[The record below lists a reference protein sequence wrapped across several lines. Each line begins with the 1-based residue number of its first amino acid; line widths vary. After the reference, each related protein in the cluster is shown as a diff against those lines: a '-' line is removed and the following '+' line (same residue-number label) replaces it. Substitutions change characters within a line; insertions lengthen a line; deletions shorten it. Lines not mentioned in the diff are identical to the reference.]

1 MGGLG
6 FLAPA
11 LLAAL
16 AALAVPVVLHLLRR
30 ERHRVVEFPS
40 LMFLRRIPVESTS
53 RRRLR
58 HPLLLLLRC
67 AVLALLVAAF
77 ARPFLRGR
85 DTILPTPEGAREV
98 VVLLD
103 RSASMTYGDRWPR
116 AVAAARDAVDGLS
129 GSDRMTLVLFD
140 RTATALTEPTED
152 RDALLAL
159 LEEARPGGGGT
170 RFGPAL
176 RLAQGVLETS
186 DRKRRE
192 VFLVTDFQRSA
203 WDGAA
208 DVRLP
213 EGTLLTRVDLSG
225 APTGNLAV
233 AGVELSHD
241 AVEGRERAA
250 VTARLVNHGDEAVTA
265 RAVTLSLDGRALQTR
280 TVDVPASGGATV
292 RFDPVLLPPD
302 PARGE
307 VRVAADALPADD
319 AFHFVAARAP
329 GRRALL
335 VSSAGVPAS
344 GYLRRALELARQ
356 PSWEIVARPLD
367 RLRAADVEGV
377 SLVVLDDVAP
387 PTGEAGRAIASL
399 VERGG
404 GVLVALGPRGAD
416 ADWRGPL
423 AELAPLRMGPVRDRR
438 AGGSLATVDR
448 THPVFAPF
456 RAAGGGDFAA
466 TRVLRYRALSG
477 DGDALRVLAR
487 YDDGGVALAE
497 QPAGSG
503 RVLVWTAAL
512 DNRWSD
518 LPLQPVFVPLVH
530 ELARHAA
537 AERPVVPWVTAGERV
552 DVGAYVARLE
562 GARGDADGAGD
573 AAWLAVTPSGERMRV
588 GADGA
593 AALETSEPG
602 FHELRPLGGQARARP
617 LAVNVDPDEGDL
629 ESMDPA
635 LVAVTIADAP
645 LAGDVSAASLAART
659 AVDDEER
666 QALWWWLLAAT
677 LLLIAAEG
685 AVANRVTM
693 RTR

>member
-30 ERHRVVEFPS
+30 ERHHVIEFPS

-116 AVAAARDAVDGLS
+116 AVAAAREAVNGLS
-129 GSDRMTLVLFD
+129 GDDRMTLVLFD
-140 RTATALTEPTED
+140 RTATALTEPTKD
-152 RDALLAL
+152 RDALLKL
-159 LEEARPGGGGT
+159 LDEARPGGGGT

-192 VFLVTDFQRSA
+192 VRLVTDFQRSG

-225 APTGNLAV
+225 TPAGNLAV

-241 AVEGRERAA
+241 AAAGRERAT
-250 VTARLVNHGDEAVTA
+250 VTARLVNHGDAPVTG

-292 RFDPVLLPPD
+292 RFDPVLLPPEA
-302 PARGE
+302 ARGE
-307 VRVAADALPADD
+307 VRVVADALPADD
-319 AFHFVAARAP
+319 AFHFVATRAP
-329 GRRALL
+329 VRRVL
-335 VSSAGVPAS
+335 VVSPAGTPAS
-344 GYLRRALELARQ
+344 GYLRRALELARH
-356 PSWEIVARPLD
+356 PAWEIVARPMD
-367 RLRAADVEGV
+367 RLRAADLGDV

-387 PTGEAGRAIASL
+387 PTGETGRAIASFA
-399 VERGG
+399 ERGG
-404 GVLVALGPRGAD
+404 GVLVALGARSAD
-416 ADWRGPL
+416 AGWSGPL
-423 AELAPLRMGPVRDRR
+423 AELAPLRLGHVRDRR
-438 AGGSLATVDR
+438 GGGSLATVDR
-448 THPVFAPF
+448 THPVFSPF

-466 TRVLRYRALSG
+466 TRVLRYRELTDD
-477 DGDALRVLAR
+477 DGALRVLAR
-487 YDDGGVALAE
+487 YDDGAVALAE
-497 QPAGSG
+497 RAAGSG
-503 RVLVWTAAL
+503 RVVVWTGAL

-537 AERPVVPWVTAGERV
+537 VERPVTPWVTAGARV
-552 DVGAYVARLE
+552 DVGAYMARLE
-562 GARGDADGAGD
+562 GTLARSGGAPD
-573 AAWLAVTPSGERMRV
+573 AWLVVTPSGERVRV
-588 GADGA
+588 GAAGA
-593 AALETSEPG
+593 AALETREPG
-602 FHELRPLGGQARARP
+602 FHELRP
-617 LAVNVDPDEGDL
+617 
-629 ESMDPA
+629 
-635 LVAVTIADAP
+635 
-645 LAGDVSAASLAART
+645 
-659 AVDDEER
+659 
-666 QALWWWLLAAT
+666 
-677 LLLIAAEG
+677 
-685 AVANRVTM
+685 
-693 RTR
+693 